1 MKTGN
6 VYSYVLYWAID
17 FELEALYG
25 PNVVVVVVAPPSL
38 NDRIEFN
45 RVALIDPVALN
56 YNWYTRATE
65 SAHAS
70 FEKP

>member
-6 VYSYVLYWAID
+6 VYNVVYWAID

-25 PNVVVVVVAPPSL
+25 PNVVVVVVAPPPL

-45 RVALIDPVALN
+45 RITLIDLVAMYSNDFFHREPL
-56 YNWYTRATE
+56 
-65 SAHAS
+65 
-70 FEKP
+70 